1 MYVSKYSIFILL
13 FINYIIHILCITI
26 QITLQIKYIKNEL
39 TEYQKYENET
49 RIFINLN
56 KYSFQI
62 SSNIML
68 YYLINITNIRNIIIS

>member
-39 TEYQKYENET
+39 TEYQKYEND
-49 RIFINLN
+49 N
-56 KYSFQI
+56 K
-62 SSNIML
+62 NI
-68 YYLINITNIRNIIIS
+68 Y